1 MTVYKSHGTV
11 ERVSRQE
18 GKNKGLR
25 MSVRLIYVTCENRS
39 DALKTA
45 KSVVSDRLAACANIF
60 GDITS
65 VYWWNGEIQEGQEVV
80 LILKTHADLVDKL
93 TAAIKELHSY
103 ECPCVVAMPIDGGN
117 NAFLD
122 WIADETQNE
131 I

>member
-1 MTVYKSHGTV
+1 
-11 ERVSRQE
+11 
-18 GKNKGLR
+18 

-39 DALKTA
+39 DALKIA
-45 KSVVSDRLAACANIF
+45 KSVVSDRLAACANIL

-65 VYWWNGEIQEGQEVV
+65 VYWWNGEIQEGHEVV

-103 ECPCVVAMPIDGGN
+103 DCPCVVAMPIDGGN